1 MTQLVTHKDRV
12 ANIRDLLDRMKA
24 QIAKAAP
31 RHLTE
36 DRLSRVFMTSI
47 QRTPKLAECTLESL
61 FGCLMT
67 CTQLGL
73 EPDSVSGQAHLIPY
87 KDECTLIVG
96 YKGLMRLARQS
107 PDVLTID
114 VPQVVY
120 SKDVYEF
127 ERGAT
132 PKLVH
137 KPCQSPDRGDIVAF
151 YVVAHLRDGQTAF
164 EWMWKHEVDKVRD
177 ATYSVKSGKSTPW
190 KTDYEAMG
198 LKTVVRRL
206 CKWLPSESELQTAVS
221 LDERADA
228 GVSQDIDFV
237 DISAESKPAPASQP
251 TTVGDLTKKLTEE
264 QEPKPTELDGD
275 EKAKSDLVKSL
286 GVMLRQLKPQKAAEV
301 MGQHGVAN
309 IDDLG
314 DLSMQSLD
322 ALKIDVRD
330 AKKANA

>member
-1 MTQLVTHKDRV
+1 MTQLVSHKDRV
-12 ANIRDLLDRMKA
+12 ANIRDLLERMKG

-47 QRTPKLAECTLESL
+47 QRTPKLAECTPESL

-87 KDECTLIVG
+87 NDQCTLIVG

-120 SKDVYEF
+120 AKDTYEF

-137 KPCQSPDRGDIVAF
+137 KPCQSPERGDIVAF
-151 YVVAHLRDGQTAF
+151 YAVAHLRDGQTAF

-177 ATYSVKSGKSTPW
+177 ATYGMKSGKSTPW
-190 KTDYEAMG
+190 KSDYEAMG

-206 CKWLPSESELQTAVS
+206 CKWLPSESELQRAVS

-228 GVSQDIDFV
+228 GVSQGIDFV
-237 DISAESKPAPASQP
+237 DISAESKPAPAAEP
-251 TTVGDLTKKLTEE
+251 KTVGDLTKKLKDE
-264 QEPKPTELDGD
+264 QTVKPTEDD
-275 EKAKSDLVKSL
+275 KAKSEHADLVKTL
-286 GVMLRQLKPQKAAEV
+286 GAMLRKMDPMKAAKLLKD
-301 MGQHGVAN
+301 HGIGN
-309 IDDLG
+309 IDYLAG
-314 DLSMQSLD
+314 LD
-322 ALKIDVRD
+322 MTGLNELKSDVQR
-330 AKKANA
+330 ASKSNA